1 MLFVLARRSPFNKVY
16 LHLFVLA
23 GASARA
29 VIDARNLAMLENA
42 VGGVLRLFF
51 SRFPIAPIDDEECR
65 DSSLAI
71 ETTHQEVCGNYRKRI
86 TRIAACVVWW

>member
-1 MLFVLARRSPFNKVY
+1 MLFVLARRSPFNNVY

-23 GASARA
+23 GASA
-29 VIDARNLAMLENA
+29 LLMLENA

-51 SRFPIAPIDDEECR
+51 GFPIAPSHDEECK

-71 ETTHQEVCGNYRKRI
+71 ETAHQEVCGNYHENR
-86 TRIAACVVWW
+86 CVRCVS